1 MSLELFA
8 LAVALAMDA
17 TAAAATCGLTARCV
31 RARDVARVTLAFG
44 GAQATMPLIGWLL
57 GQALSRVV
65 TTWDHWIA
73 FGLLLGIGAHM
84 LVEARS
90 QDDPGA
96 AEGNDP
102 FATGTLCWLAL
113 ATSIDALAAG
123 VTLPLLGVPLLVS
136 VAVIGT
142 TTAVLSGAG
151 LLLGRRV
158 GHLLGARLTVFGG
171 LVLIALGVKIL
182 VEHTLAG

>member
-44 GAQATMPLIGWLL
+44 GAQRRCRSSVAPRAGAEPRRHHLGPLD
-57 GQALSRVV
+57 RVR
-65 TTWDHWIA
+65 A
-73 FGLLLGIGAHM
+73 PPGIGAHM

-158 GHLLGARLTVFGG
+158 GHLLGRA
-171 LVLIALGVKIL
+171 
-182 VEHTLAG
+182 